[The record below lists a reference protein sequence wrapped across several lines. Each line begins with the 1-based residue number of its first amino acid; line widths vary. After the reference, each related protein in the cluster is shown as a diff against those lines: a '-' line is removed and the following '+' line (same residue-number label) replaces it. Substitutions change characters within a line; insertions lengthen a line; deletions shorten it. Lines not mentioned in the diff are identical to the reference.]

1 MKRIVI
7 AVTIVAASALRQTTG
22 AEAMQPQSSTSQSAR
37 SDGPSLTDTVAF
49 MNRILEDDGGG
60 AIRTA
65 GNCELLLVRYHLGN
79 VTLPD
84 GTTKFPGDYDNG
96 IPDRYQY
103 TWSIIDPSLH
113 LDSDF
118 NLKDIDPNSIKV
130 NEVWSVEVIDA
141 RQDKFDSNLPS
152 KDRSLITFGTSNLV
166 KAIQQTNFID
176 HVAVANAHETG
187 AGDISFLLQPGTTDR
202 LSKYASGDL
211 FLIYSN
217 DRAVRFAKAFKH
229 AVELCGGK
237 PSAF

>member
-1 MKRIVI
+1 MKRI
-7 AVTIVAASALRQTTG
+7 AVALMVLAFSAVGQTTG
-22 AEAMQPQSSTSQSAR
+22 AGAMQAASSPSQMAANA
-37 SDGPSLTDTVAF
+37 GPSLADTVAF
-49 MNRILEDDGGG
+49 MNRVLEDDGAGD
-60 AIRTA
+60 IRTA

-84 GTTKFPGDYDNG
+84 GTTKFPGDYDKG

-103 TWSIIDPSLH
+103 TWSIIDPALH

-130 NEVWSVEVIDA
+130 NQVWSAEVIAA
-141 RQDKFDSNLPS
+141 REDKFDPNLPS
-152 KDRSLITFGTSNLV
+152 KDRSLIMFGTSNLV
-166 KAIQQTNFID
+166 KAIQQTNFVD
-176 HVAVANAHETG
+176 HVAVANAHETA
-187 AGDISFLLQPGTTDR
+187 AGDITFLLVPGTTDR

-211 FLIYSN
+211 FLMYSN
-217 DRAVRFAKAFKH
+217 DRAIRFAKAFKH